1 MAKRIVIAAG
11 GWIRKPSLLKS
22 IVTKEDFIIAADGG
36 LVHLEEAGFH
46 PNILIGDLD
55 SLEEKERQKVG
66 ERGIRIPAHSKEKDD
81 TDTELAI
88 QHALSIDPEEILV
101 VGGIGDRLDHTLSN
115 VGLLLYGLK
124 QRKNERSKNFPIV
137 VLICNEI
144 LMIVGSDYGT
154 KSLLFGL
161 RDNML

>member
-11 GWIRKPSLLKS
+11 GWIRNPSLLKS
-22 IVTKEDFIIAADGG
+22 IVTKDDFIIAADGG

-66 ERGIRIPAHSKEKDD
+66 ERGIRILAHSKEKDD

-124 QRKNERSKNFPIV
+124 QRKNEGSKNFPMV

-154 KSLLFGL
+154 
-161 RDNML
+161 